1 MPHSL
6 GKSEFK
12 QQNEADLTYT
22 QLKNQTPAPMNQ
34 ATVGSINEGE
44 KNVSMKIRAREIMS
58 PWNSILEKYELNK
71 NVSKIYF

>member
-1 MPHSL
+1 
-6 GKSEFK
+6 
-12 QQNEADLTYT
+12 
-22 QLKNQTPAPMNQ
+22 MNQ
-34 ATVGSINEGE
+34 ATVRSINEGE